1 MRYYELVIYQ
11 GKLPLKPNDIIKKLY
26 DIASYVYLTRNGC
39 YIYIYGL
46 WCLFIGTSG
55 IDDIIS
61 FALTPAYTNY

>member
-39 YIYIYGL
+39 YIYMVCGVYSLVPVVLI
-46 WCLFIGTSG
+46 LFH
-55 IDDIIS
+55 
-61 FALTPAYTNY
+61 LH